1 MKISLL
7 AVTLAAMAA
16 LPAAA
21 VTPGYT
27 PLSAADPVGRI
38 YDYTRSNRDGSLPEH
53 IVIYRKSVTEVA
65 VFKAIEACTV
75 AAYVTSELNPETLE
89 ATTLYAGKLT
99 REGTQRVF
107 GRMDLEPAT
116 RVITAKIELPGN
128 TLSDTTTAPDTPW
141 HLFDYDL
148 ATLTVTLPHR
158 VDPTADFNFG
168 MALVKTDDMSDFLT
182 YLGRSDVH
190 YVGEE
195 DHNGILTRRYEVAG
209 PAFGSKGGPLWLDA
223 KDGHI
228 VDAEFGIP
236 NHAEYAD
243 FKLKLNRVSDGGEAE
258 WNSLLRAHYT
268 GCPR

>member
-1 MKISLL
+1 MKSLF
-7 AVTLAAMAA
+7 AAACLTVAA

-27 PLSAADPVGRI
+27 PLGAGDPIGRI

-53 IVIYRKSVTEVA
+53 IVVFRRSMTEVA
-65 VFKAIEACTV
+65 VFKAIEACTT
-75 AAYVTSELNPETLE
+75 AAYVTSELNPQTLE
-89 ATTLYAGKLT
+89 ATTLYAGKLN
-99 REGTQRVF
+99 RDGTQRVF
-107 GRMDLEPAT
+107 GRMDIDPAT
-116 RVITAKIELPGN
+116 RIISAKIDLPGHQ
-128 TLSDTTTAPDTPW
+128 LSDTATAPNAPW

-148 ATLTVTLPHR
+148 ATLTVTLPHLT
-158 VDPTADFNFG
+158 DPKAGFSFG

-182 YLGRSDVH
+182 YMGRTDVR
-190 YVGEE
+190 YAGEE
-195 DHNGILTRRYEVAG
+195 THNGQATRRYEVGG
-209 PAFGSKGGPLWLDA
+209 PAFGDKGGPLWLDA

-236 NHAEYAD
+236 NHAEYSD

-268 GCPR
+268 GCPK